1 MELDF
6 ENIEELCSGDHQHV
20 QPFGCNVPDDK
31 QTDSLAELFKVF
43 GDATRIK
50 ILFVL
55 EHGEMC
61 VCDIAQAMKMTQP
74 AISYQLKTLK
84 HAKLVKSRREGKM
97 IVYSLDDEHVH
108 TIIGVALEHLKERR
122 D

>member
-1 MELDF
+1 MDF
-6 ENIEELCSGDHQHV
+6 EESEELCCGGHPHE
-20 QPFGCNVPDDK
+20 QPPERIVPDDK
-31 QTDSLAELFKVF
+31 QAVSLADLFKVF

-55 EHGEMC
+55 EQGELC
-61 VCDIAQAMKMTQP
+61 VCDIADAMQMTQP

-84 HAKLVKSRREGKM
+84 QAKLVKSRREGKM
-97 IVYSLDDEHVH
+97 IVYSLDDEHVD